1 MLTSRFKTFT
11 IGSLLALLWGSTT
24 IVEAGIPQR
33 QIRQQNRI
41 YRGVRS
47 GQLTRREFRGL
58 EREQYRI
65 QRDKQRFR
73 SDGKFTPR
81 ERARIQRELNRSS
94 RDIYR
99 QKHDSQV
106 RK

>member
-1 MLTSRFKTFT
+1 MFASKFRPLAT
-11 IGSLLALLWGSTT
+11 GSLLVLLMGS
-24 IVEAGIPQR
+24 IAILEAGIPQR
-33 QIRQQNRI
+33 QMRQEGRI
-41 YRGVRS
+41 YQGVRS

-65 QRDKQRFR
+65 QRDKQRFK
-73 SDGKFTPR
+73 SDGNFTPR
-81 ERARIQRELNRSS
+81 ERARIQRELNHAS

-106 RK
+106 RQ